1 MDARTHKI
9 LNYSSAYTDNL
20 IKENFSS
27 SYMNNTKWVKLIET
41 LINEFEEIY
50 VNYKLI
56 YDEVIDSYL
65 IDILD
70 FEPFFLEP
78 IIYKEIQWIEFPDE
92 YEFWKN
98 KNNLKAAEQL
108 YIQDLDSI
116 TKVIEKIGKFC
127 LEKFL
132 NSIRIYAYR

>member
-78 IIYKEIQWIEFPDE
+78 IIY
-92 YEFWKN
+92 
-98 KNNLKAAEQL
+98 
-108 YIQDLDSI
+108 
-116 TKVIEKIGKFC
+116 
-127 LEKFL
+127 
-132 NSIRIYAYR
+132 RIYAYR

>member
-116 TKVIEKIGKFC
+116 TKVIEKIEKFC
-127 LEKFL
+127 LEKFP

>member
-127 LEKFL
+127 LEKFP
-132 NSIRIYAYR
+132 NGIRIYAYR